1 MAVETDYNALVFRL
15 SDLAEE
21 LVKLKLEVE
30 GRLLTEKREGL
41 EPNETHSL
49 GQPDRAEMALP
60 TGGLTE
66 ALGRMAGMVLQS
78 RPGEAVFT
86 DQPPS
91 APDAPP

>member
-49 GQPDRAEMALP
+49 GS
-60 TGGLTE
+60 T
-66 ALGRMAGMVLQS
+66 
-78 RPGEAVFT
+78 
-86 DQPPS
+86 
-91 APDAPP
+91 